1 MYCKVTHIAIPNDFI
16 YNSYTL
22 RDIMKSNQFSRI
34 KWERARDLK
43 KRGAFQEAEEE
54 LKEALEEEPDNPILK
69 ASLAELYLR
78 QDRLVEAN
86 ILAEA
91 ILSSDSQN
99 PQALYVLG
107 ELFSK
112 EDKLEE
118 ALQCFH
124 QAQKKNAGTF
134 LTLRIAQ
141 TFRDMGRLRESLET
155 LDSVL
160 VRESENLRFLKE
172 KALILSRMKRWDE
185 ALMVYEKTQKVNP
198 DDSFVRKE
206 VYRLRGLK
214 RPDQKT
220 IRELET
226 VVKLPSRKDDAQ
238 LHGFLGQK
246 LKDAGKLKEALKEF
260 QTATRLAP
268 ENPYF
273 LRQEGFCHYHLG
285 DYPEAIQALSQA
297 FRKDPKDYILRSTLK
312 KMYAAT
318 GNIGGFIAL
327 LEEILKDHP
336 HNVKLIGVLRRVKK
350 EADAEEPNAT

>member
-1 MYCKVTHIAIPNDFI
+1 M
-16 YNSYTL
+16 L
-22 RDIMKSNQFSRI
+22 RDTMKLSQFCRI

-43 KRGAFQEAEEE
+43 KKGAYQEAEKE
-54 LKEALEEEPDNPILK
+54 LKEALEEEPDNFLLK

-78 QDRLVEAN
+78 QDRLVEAR

-99 PQALYVLG
+99 SQALYVLG
-107 ELFSK
+107 EIFFK
-112 EDKLEE
+112 ENNLDE

-124 QAQKKNAGTF
+124 QAQQKDTSPY

-141 TFRDMGRLRESLET
+141 TFREMGRFDEALET

-172 KALILSRMKRWDE
+172 KALILNRMKRRDE
-185 ALMVYEKTQKVNP
+185 ALRVYEKAQELDPK
-198 DDSFVRKE
+198 DSFVRKE

-246 LKDAGKLKEALKEF
+246 LKDAGKLKEALAEF
-260 QTATRLAP
+260 QAARRLAP
-268 ENPYF
+268 ENLYF
-273 LRQEGFCHYHLG
+273 LKQEGFCHYHLG
-285 DYPEAIQALSQA
+285 AYPEAIQALSQV
-297 FRKDPKDYILRSTLK
+297 FRKDPNDYIVRTTLK
-312 KMYAAT
+312 KMYVT
-318 GNIGGFIAL
+318 TKNIGGFITL
-327 LEEILKDHP
+327 LEDVLKDHP
-336 HNVKLIGVLRRVKK
+336 HNVKLIGVLRGVKK
-350 EADAEEPNAT
+350 EADVEEADAT

>member
-1 MYCKVTHIAIPNDFI
+1 
-16 YNSYTL
+16 
-22 RDIMKSNQFSRI
+22 MKSNQFSRI

-43 KRGAFQEAEEE
+43 QRGAFQEAEKE
-54 LKEALEEEPDNPILK
+54 LKEALEEEADNPILK

-78 QDRLVEAN
+78 QDRFVEAR

-99 PQALYVLG
+99 SQALYVLG
-107 ELFSK
+107 EIFSK

-118 ALQCFH
+118 ALQCFQ

-141 TFRDMGRLRESLET
+141 TFRDMGRFRESLET

-160 VRESENLRFLKE
+160 VRERENLRFLKE

-185 ALMVYEKTQKVNP
+185 ALMVYEKAQKLNP

-260 QTATRLAP
+260 QTAKRLAP

-273 LRQEGFCHYHLG
+273 LRQEGFCRYNLG
-285 DYPEAIQALSQA
+285 DYPEAIQALSQV

-318 GNIGGFIAL
+318 GNIAGFITL

-336 HNVKLIGVLRRVKK
+336 HNVKLLGVLRRVKK
-350 EADAEEPNAT
+350 EADAEKPNAT